1 MARSAASRLAPPPPS
16 FDHQGL
22 DWKRENDFV
31 LPIDVDGKSK
41 KLFMQQLDARFCV
54 RKGLAMDASPSFGS
68 MIVLLILLL
77 GRRMEPWVGAVG
89 THGHGHGAMEQIR
102 RLSIHLP
109 LAAA

>member
-1 MARSAASRLAPPPPS
+1 LE
-16 FDHQGL
+16 
-22 DWKRENDFV
+22 RENDFV
-31 LPIDVDGKSK
+31 WLVDVGGKSK